1 MKLLVPYET
10 QHMLSTGQ
18 MNQAKTRKDTNHQ
31 NKSEL
36 RAPDHDGS
44 APWKHLSSHA
54 EKHPDY
60 DRMESEN
67 QKAPKK
73 EPLGSN
79 PFYYNGEMRTRV
91 VTQRLAC
98 LATAVPSHRSRVQ
111 RDVEAGEFRRM
122 KRTMD

>member
-1 MKLLVPYET
+1 MSQTLSVVVTRDRGRARAGAACHRIVKLLVPYET

-73 EPLGSN
+73 E
-79 PFYYNGEMRTRV
+79 
-91 VTQRLAC
+91 
-98 LATAVPSHRSRVQ
+98 SH
-111 RDVEAGEFRRM
+111 
-122 KRTMD
+122 